1 MKLPN
6 GYDSDIAD
14 RGAILLRAHR
24 QRLGLARALCGNPRL
39 VVLDEPNASLDYA
52 GEQMLFNAI
61 EKMKAANTI
70 VIVITHRM
78 GILKATD
85 KIAIMQGG
93 TLAAFGVAT
102 RFMPDISGRPRS
114 MFASGHPRASWPG
127 ARRIACLRR
136 KVPGEIAGA
145 DVAIGVAT

>member
-14 RGAILLRAHR
+14 RGRILLRAHR

-93 TLAAFGVAT
+93 TLAAW
-102 RFMPDISGRPRS
+102 GRDEIYARYLGPPQIDVRERAPARIIGRGRS
-114 MFASGHPRASWPG
+114 RAFAD
-127 ARRIACLRR
+127 